1 MTKGEPR
8 MKKLF
13 SILLAFVLVAG
24 VFAPVGLLPEMP
36 KAEAA
41 APQAQTFS
49 KTNISTLS
57 GLDMALSQAYDGM
70 YLQLTADIKEMDYIS
85 NVTITPDMWNYDVT
99 LDLNGYDIIINDAR
113 NSDGL
118 FNLNSRNSSFHIM
131 NSAYDGTAATVSKI
145 ETYMLGD
152 GIISMNEYTASCY
165 IYPGVLLTGRSE
177 YELVTLN
184 AFDEF
189 KMYDSDITVVG
200 NTSKCD
206 CIYIGNNVNLEQSVF
221 ELIHCDLTA
230 TNGDCIDMRDYGTFV
245 ANKNADNRTFI
256 LNHTNLNIK
265 SVDSYAINLSD
276 AQNKNS
282 TVKLTDI
289 GYIPDLAYVE
299 AMGVENYN
307 TFNAGGLIQDFYAG
321 ACLYFRNGKLASL
334 DGCDHSDKTMLLATA
349 TGHVMQCNK
358 NCKAIINY
366 TSHLNMRNYK
376 APTASAQG
384 NTAGI
389 DCTCGYQTFYC
400 LPANKAPGIIANV
413 KEIATWND
421 LYVGV
426 RSDVANPVVLRLTA
440 DIEVEDHTKAY
451 TLYPSIRGDLVIDL
465 NGHHI
470 DINSNATKNLVQ
482 MYNNPEKGKLGTRL
496 IITDSTAVGTDT
508 NKGYINLNT
517 TKADV
522 AMIYIN
528 HEANSLSVIYA
539 DLYMAKTGSTF
550 TDSTKQ
556 TNLLEIGSFH
566 KIDLYH
572 ANLVNNKENGNG
584 IIFTTKDVSTARSKA
599 SFNMDYTNIT
609 FKTFGIYFNTP
620 IRNTTFNEFNL
631 GQECRLTPQS
641 TSTGTA
647 IYASAFT
654 GSDATVASILRTNI
668 QIVNASKGIPVGES
682 RGLRESNIFASGVT
696 YFTDFRPASCAH
708 TEELYFYT
716 ADKHFSRCAACKAKM
731 YGDNHSWSTITP
743 ASCVTT
749 GIKSCNCG
757 VTEIIPMSGCT
768 NLTFVKGTATCQK
781 AGTLDHYECS
791 DCGKLYKDAN
801 ANTELAPEDII
812 SSVPSLFHD
821 ITRMFPATDP
831 TCTTHGVNHAFGLC
845 KDCQKTFIVITTINH
860 GKPVIKQELLDR
872 ENPDHVTPA
881 LGHDYV
887 NGSCSRCGEKEPI
900 AAYIKGDVDGNG
912 KVDAGDARL
921 ALRASVG
928 LDTLNDVQQKAADV
942 DGTVGVSSSDARLI
956 LRVSVGLEAFN

>member
-1 MTKGEPR
+1 

-41 APQAQTFS
+41 VPQAQTFS

-70 YLQLTADIKEMDYIS
+70 YLQLTADIKEMEYIS

-152 GIISMNEYTASCY
+152 GIINMNEYTASCY
-165 IYPGVLLTGRSE
+165 IYPGVVLTGRSE

-200 NTSKCD
+200 NTSSCD
-206 CIYIGNNVNLEQSVF
+206 CIYIGNNVNFEVSVF

-276 AQNKNS
+276 VQNKNS

-307 TFNAGGLIQDFYAG
+307 TFNAGGLIQNFYAG
-321 ACLYFRNGKLASL
+321 ACLYFRNGYLAYL

-366 TSHLNMRNYK
+366 TSHLNIRNYK

-384 NTAGI
+384 NTAGV
-389 DCTCGYQTFYC
+389 DCTCDYQTFYY

-413 KEIATWND
+413 KEIANWND

-482 MYNNPEKGKLGTRL
+482 MYNNAEKGKLGTRL
-496 IITDSTAVGTDT
+496 IITDSTAVGTDA

-517 TKADV
+517 TKADA

-528 HEANSLSVIYA
+528 HEANSLAVIYA

-654 GSDATVASILRTNI
+654 GSDATVGGILRTNI

-696 YFTDFRPASCAH
+696 YFTDFRPAGCAH

-716 ADKHFSRCAACKAKM
+716 ADKHFIRCEACKAKM
-731 YGDNHSWSTITP
+731 YGENHTIVLDTDKSTD
-743 ASCVTT
+743 ADHEND
-749 GIKSCNCG
+749 GIRYYYCANENCG
-757 VTEIIPMSGCT
+757 YTESIVDPAIG
-768 NLTFVKGTATCQK
+768 
-781 AGTLDHYECS
+781 HYPET
-791 DCGKLYKDAN
+791 DDEG
-801 ANTELAPEDII
+801 EDII
-812 SSVPSLFHD
+812 F
-821 ITRMFPATDP
+821 RKKAATCCESGVAADYYVCGYCREYILLETGAIVDESDVVLP
-831 TCTTHGVNHAFGLC
+831 RDENAHTFENGTCIH
-845 KDCQKTFIVITTINH
+845 
-860 GKPVIKQELLDR
+860 
-872 ENPDHVTPA
+872 
-881 LGHDYV
+881 
-887 NGSCSRCGEKEPI
+887 CGQAEQTEEF
-900 AAYIKGDVDGNG
+900 IKGDVDGNG
-912 KVDAGDARL
+912 KIEAADARL
-921 ALRASVG
+921 ALRAAVG
-928 LDTLNDVQQKAADV
+928 LETLNELQQKAADV
-942 DGTVGVSSSDARLI
+942 DGSVGISSSDARLI
-956 LRVSVGLEAFN
+956 LRAAVGLESL

>member
-1 MTKGEPR
+1 
-8 MKKLF
+8 MKILF

-41 APQAQTFS
+41 VPQAQTFS

-70 YLQLTADIKEMDYIS
+70 YLQLTADIKEMEYIS

-118 FNLNSRNSSFHIM
+118 FNLNSRNSSFHII

-152 GIISMNEYTASCY
+152 GIISLNEYTASCY

-206 CIYIGNNVNLEQSVF
+206 CIYIGSNVNLEQSVF

-230 TNGDCIDMRDYGTFV
+230 TSGDCIEMRDYGTFV
-245 ANKNADNRTFI
+245 VNKNADNRTFI

-289 GYIPDLAYVE
+289 GYIPELAYVE
-299 AMGVENYN
+299 AMAVENSYLFN
-307 TFNAGGLIQDFYAG
+307 TGGLIQNFFPG
-321 ACLYFRNGKLASL
+321 ACLYFRNGYLAYL

-358 NCKAIINY
+358 NCKAIFNY
-366 TSHLNMRNYK
+366 TSHVNMRNYK

-496 IITDSTAVGTDT
+496 IITDSTAVGTDA

-517 TKADV
+517 TKADA

-696 YFTDFRPASCAH
+696 YFTDFRPAGCEH

-731 YGDNHSWSTITP
+731 YGENHTIVLDTDKSTD
-743 ASCVTT
+743 ADHEND
-749 GIKSCNCG
+749 GIRYYYCANENCG
-757 VTEIIPMSGCT
+757 YTESIVDPAIG
-768 NLTFVKGTATCQK
+768 
-781 AGTLDHYECS
+781 HYPET
-791 DCGKLYKDAN
+791 DDEG
-801 ANTELAPEDII
+801 EDII
-812 SSVPSLFHD
+812 F
-821 ITRMFPATDP
+821 RKKAATCCESGVAADYYVCGYCREYILLETGAIVDESDVVLP
-831 TCTTHGVNHAFGLC
+831 RDENAHTFENGTCIH
-845 KDCQKTFIVITTINH
+845 
-860 GKPVIKQELLDR
+860 
-872 ENPDHVTPA
+872 
-881 LGHDYV
+881 
-887 NGSCSRCGEKEPI
+887 CGQAGQAEEFM
-900 AAYIKGDVDGNG
+900 KGDVDGNG
-912 KVDAGDARL
+912 KVESADARL